1 MSARGLDVNV
11 QLIAE
16 AVGGGG
22 HFGTASRPYLVKNL
36 AHLLIMLNKRLWVR
50 KMKVILIKDC
60 KDGKA
65 NTIIEVSDGYGSNF
79 LINKG
84 FAVPYN
90 EKTKKQLEKKLS
102 DLTASEMEARQSAL
116 ELKEKLEKEVL
127 KYELEA
133 NIDGNNNLNVQW
145 CSFN

>member
-1 MSARGLDVNV
+1 
-11 QLIAE
+11 
-16 AVGGGG
+16 
-22 HFGTASRPYLVKNL
+22 
-36 AHLLIMLNKRLWVR
+36 
-50 KMKVILIKDC
+50 MKVILIKDC

-102 DLTASEMEARQSAL
+102 DLTAKWNGSAS
-116 ELKEKLEKEVL
+116 KCIGIKGKAW
-127 KYELEA
+127 KRS
-133 NIDGNNNLNVQW
+133 IKIW
-145 CSFN
+145 IRS

>member
-102 DLTASEMEARQSAL
+102 DLTAKWNGSAS
-116 ELKEKLEKEVL
+116 KCIGIKGKAW
-127 KYELEA
+127 KRS
-133 NIDGNNNLNVQW
+133 IKIW
-145 CSFN
+145 IRS